1 MYLKKLE
8 LKGFKSFPMKT
19 DIFFDKGVTAIVG
32 PNGSGKSNI
41 SDAVR
46 WVLGEQSIKSLRGEK
61 MEDVIF
67 SGTDSKKTMNYCEVA
82 ITLDNSNGEIDI
94 DSNELVIKR
103 KAYRTGESNFYIN
116 GKSCRLK
123 DIREILMDTGIGKDG
138 YSIIEQGKVEDIL
151 SNNPANRR
159 KIFDEACGIAKYR
172 YKKNEAERN
181 LKKSSENLER
191 INDIFEEVDKQLK
204 PLERQQVKA
213 KKYIVLRD
221 ELKILEINDFINKNK
236 GLEEEISQYTAKIQE
251 ISKEMEILGQ
261 EKFDLEEDLVSLSK
275 EIDELEIL
283 LDKMGEDNIDMKTK
297 ISYKKSEIQVS
308 NEKVKFQEGEIERKK
323 NEIKLADKKIEV
335 DNIELDK
342 VNKRAD
348 EKSYEIESIEESM
361 EDIFNQKIRLE
372 KVLEDLDNKINDNK
386 STSISLLE
394 KRENISQDFAR
405 VGANIDNMKARLE
418 DIGIQIDDLNKEIGL
433 DDKDIDSKNLELED
447 LSKDLDKIT
456 KTISEKSLELKDRE
470 SDYRAKT
477 KSQQDLNY
485 SIASLRSKHNTYV
498 DMENHHEGF
507 NRGVKEVLKNKNIKG
522 IRGAFG
528 ELVSVPQKYEK
539 AIEASLGAAIQN
551 VVVEDEASAKT
562 AISYLKKNNLGRVT
576 FLPMNVMRSN
586 KLKFDRTYKT
596 DYIGI
601 CSDLIQ
607 YSKEYTS
614 LVENLLGRVV
624 LVEDIDKA
632 VALAREAGHRFKIV
646 TLEGDIV
653 NPGGAL
659 TGGSLKV
666 NSNILSRKRIIN
678 ELDLEIKSKEK
689 DKLNLEN
696 TIRESHEYIED
707 LEKEIEVLRNSKLG
721 KDRSRIGLETELKIL
736 TESKSNKKKN
746 IESYKEESSKIRD
759 SIESSKKIYDEC
771 QNTLESIS
779 IESKDN
785 TSNIEDLVLEHKKAN
800 LEFGEVVKVY
810 NEKNLDL
817 VREKEAFKNLI
828 EEISRISND
837 IDESKDR
844 QKKLGDSIAENENEL
859 NFLDEL
865 IEKYEKELVEMEA
878 NLEEMSQTMVEKRL
892 EKDDLRI
899 GYDEKKRLARE
910 KDRSYNN
917 YREENFNYESKLDRA
932 RVASDNILTNLYEKY
947 DLTYVQA
954 MDYRDQELEVD
965 LAKIEKLKKSIK
977 NLGNV
982 NLDSIDEY
990 EEIKERHEFYSSQ
1003 KIDLEE
1009 SIESL
1014 NGLIDDLVE
1023 KMKKE
1028 FLDSFKI
1035 INDNFKKVYKSL
1047 FEGGN
1052 ADLKISDYEN
1062 VLSCDIEITAQPPGK
1077 KMKNLS
1083 LLSGGEK
1090 AMTAICILFAILISK
1105 PTPFCILDE
1114 IEAPLDDVNVYR
1126 FGAFLKDLS
1135 SGTQFVAVT
1144 HRRGT
1149 MEVADYIY
1157 GITMQEKGVSSVI
1170 SIRLNEAEKMI
1181 ES

>member
-67 SGTDSKKTMNYCEVA
+67 SGTDSKKAMNYCEVA

-308 NEKVKFQEGEIERKK
+308 KEKVKFQEGEIERKK

-342 VNKRAD
+342 VHKRAD

-372 KVLEDLDNKINDNK
+372 KVLEDLDNKINDSK

-576 FLPMNVMRSN
+576 FLPMNVMRPN

-624 LVEDIDKA
+624 LVEDIDRA

-800 LEFGEVVKVY
+800 LEFGEVAKVY

-865 IEKYEKELVEMEA
+865 IEKYEKELVQMEA

-1003 KIDLEE
+1003 KLDLEE

>member
-67 SGTDSKKTMNYCEVA
+67 SGTDSKKAMNYCEVA

-308 NEKVKFQEGEIERKK
+308 KEKVKFQEGEIERKK

-342 VNKRAD
+342 VHKRAD

-372 KVLEDLDNKINDNK
+372 KVLEDLDNKINDSK

-576 FLPMNVMRSN
+576 FLPMNVMRPN

-624 LVEDIDKA
+624 LVEDIDRA

-865 IEKYEKELVEMEA
+865 IEKYEKELVQMEA

-1003 KIDLEE
+1003 KLDLEE

>member
-67 SGTDSKKTMNYCEVA
+67 SGTDSKKAMNYCEVA

-236 GLEEEISQYTAKIQE
+236 GLEEEISQYTAKIQD

-308 NEKVKFQEGEIERKK
+308 KEKVKFQEGEIERKK

-624 LVEDIDKA
+624 LVEDIDRA

-771 QNTLESIS
+771 QNTLESIY

-785 TSNIEDLVLEHKKAN
+785 TSNIEDLVLEYKKAN

-865 IEKYEKELVEMEA
+865 IEKYEKELVQMEA
-878 NLEEMSQTMVEKRL
+878 NLEEMSQTIVEKRL
-892 EKDDLRI
+892 EKDDFRI

>member
-67 SGTDSKKTMNYCEVA
+67 SGTDSKKAMNYCEVA

-308 NEKVKFQEGEIERKK
+308 KEKVKFQEGEIERKK

-342 VNKRAD
+342 VHKRAD

-372 KVLEDLDNKINDNK
+372 KVLEDLDNKINDSK

-456 KTISEKSLELKDRE
+456 KTISEMSLELKDRE

-576 FLPMNVMRSN
+576 FLPMNVMRPN

-624 LVEDIDKA
+624 LVEDIDRA

-865 IEKYEKELVEMEA
+865 IEKYEKELVQMEA

-1003 KIDLEE
+1003 KLDLEE

>member
-67 SGTDSKKTMNYCEVA
+67 SGTDSKKAMNYCEVA

-308 NEKVKFQEGEIERKK
+308 KEKVKFQEGEIERKK

-342 VNKRAD
+342 VHKRAD

-372 KVLEDLDNKINDNK
+372 KVLEDLDNKINDSK

-576 FLPMNVMRSN
+576 FLPMNVMRPN

-624 LVEDIDKA
+624 LVEDIDRA

-817 VREKEAFKNLI
+817 VREKEAFKNII

-865 IEKYEKELVEMEA
+865 IEKYEKELVQMEA

-1003 KIDLEE
+1003 KLDLEE

>member
-67 SGTDSKKTMNYCEVA
+67 SGTDSKKAMNYCEVA

-283 LDKMGEDNIDMKTK
+283 LDKMGEDNVDMKTK

-308 NEKVKFQEGEIERKK
+308 KEKVKFQEGEIERKK

-342 VNKRAD
+342 VHKRAD

-562 AISYLKKNNLGRVT
+562 AINYLKKNNLGRVT

-624 LVEDIDKA
+624 LVEDIDRA

-865 IEKYEKELVEMEA
+865 IEKYEKELVQMEA

-1035 INDNFKKVYKSL
+1035 INDNFKTVYKSL

>member
-67 SGTDSKKTMNYCEVA
+67 SGTDSKKAMNYCEVA

-204 PLERQQVKA
+204 PLERQQAKA

-308 NEKVKFQEGEIERKK
+308 KEKVKFQEGEIERKK

-342 VNKRAD
+342 VHKRAD

-865 IEKYEKELVEMEA
+865 IEKYEKELVQMEA

>member
-67 SGTDSKKTMNYCEVA
+67 SGTDSKKAMNYCEVA

-204 PLERQQVKA
+204 PLERQQAKA

-236 GLEEEISQYTAKIQE
+236 GLEEEISQYTAKIQD

-283 LDKMGEDNIDMKTK
+283 LEKMGEDNIDMKTK

-308 NEKVKFQEGEIERKK
+308 KEKVKFQEGEIERKK

-624 LVEDIDKA
+624 LVEDIDRA

-865 IEKYEKELVEMEA
+865 IEKYEKELVQMEA

>member
-1 MYLKKLE
+1 
-8 LKGFKSFPMKT
+8 
-19 DIFFDKGVTAIVG
+19 
-32 PNGSGKSNI
+32 
-41 SDAVR
+41 
-46 WVLGEQSIKSLRGEK
+46 
-61 MEDVIF
+61 
-67 SGTDSKKTMNYCEVA
+67 
-82 ITLDNSNGEIDI
+82 
-94 DSNELVIKR
+94 
-103 KAYRTGESNFYIN
+103 
-116 GKSCRLK
+116 
-123 DIREILMDTGIGKDG
+123 
-138 YSIIEQGKVEDIL
+138 
-151 SNNPANRR
+151 
-159 KIFDEACGIAKYR
+159 
-172 YKKNEAERN
+172 
-181 LKKSSENLER
+181 
-191 INDIFEEVDKQLK
+191 
-204 PLERQQVKA
+204 
-213 KKYIVLRD
+213 
-221 ELKILEINDFINKNK
+221 
-236 GLEEEISQYTAKIQE
+236 
-251 ISKEMEILGQ
+251 
-261 EKFDLEEDLVSLSK
+261 
-275 EIDELEIL
+275 
-283 LDKMGEDNIDMKTK
+283 
-297 ISYKKSEIQVS
+297 
-308 NEKVKFQEGEIERKK
+308 
-323 NEIKLADKKIEV
+323 
-335 DNIELDK
+335 
-342 VNKRAD
+342 
-348 EKSYEIESIEESM
+348 
-361 EDIFNQKIRLE
+361 
-372 KVLEDLDNKINDNK
+372 
-386 STSISLLE
+386 
-394 KRENISQDFAR
+394 
-405 VGANIDNMKARLE
+405 
-418 DIGIQIDDLNKEIGL
+418 
-433 DDKDIDSKNLELED
+433 
-447 LSKDLDKIT
+447 
-456 KTISEKSLELKDRE
+456 
-470 SDYRAKT
+470 
-477 KSQQDLNY
+477 
-485 SIASLRSKHNTYV
+485 
-498 DMENHHEGF
+498 
-507 NRGVKEVLKNKNIKG
+507 
-522 IRGAFG
+522 
-528 ELVSVPQKYEK
+528 
-539 AIEASLGAAIQN
+539 
-551 VVVEDEASAKT
+551 
-562 AISYLKKNNLGRVT
+562 
-576 FLPMNVMRSN
+576 MNVMRSN

-624 LVEDIDKA
+624 LVEDIDRA

-917 YREENFNYESKLDRA
+917 YREDNFNYESKLDRA

-1003 KIDLEE
+1003 KLDLEE

>member
-67 SGTDSKKTMNYCEVA
+67 SGTDSKKAMNYCEVA

-308 NEKVKFQEGEIERKK
+308 KEKVKFQEGEIERKK

-342 VNKRAD
+342 VHKRAD

-394 KRENISQDFAR
+394 KRENISQDFTR

-624 LVEDIDKA
+624 LVEDIDRA

-746 IESYKEESSKIRD
+746 IDSYKEESSKIRD
-759 SIESSKKIYDEC
+759 SIESSKKIYEEC

-917 YREENFNYESKLDRA
+917 YREDNFNYESKLDRA

-1003 KIDLEE
+1003 KLDLEE

>member
-1 MYLKKLE
+1 
-8 LKGFKSFPMKT
+8 
-19 DIFFDKGVTAIVG
+19 
-32 PNGSGKSNI
+32 
-41 SDAVR
+41 
-46 WVLGEQSIKSLRGEK
+46 
-61 MEDVIF
+61 
-67 SGTDSKKTMNYCEVA
+67 
-82 ITLDNSNGEIDI
+82 
-94 DSNELVIKR
+94 
-103 KAYRTGESNFYIN
+103 
-116 GKSCRLK
+116 
-123 DIREILMDTGIGKDG
+123 
-138 YSIIEQGKVEDIL
+138 
-151 SNNPANRR
+151 
-159 KIFDEACGIAKYR
+159 
-172 YKKNEAERN
+172 
-181 LKKSSENLER
+181 
-191 INDIFEEVDKQLK
+191 
-204 PLERQQVKA
+204 
-213 KKYIVLRD
+213 
-221 ELKILEINDFINKNK
+221 
-236 GLEEEISQYTAKIQE
+236 
-251 ISKEMEILGQ
+251 
-261 EKFDLEEDLVSLSK
+261 
-275 EIDELEIL
+275 
-283 LDKMGEDNIDMKTK
+283 
-297 ISYKKSEIQVS
+297 
-308 NEKVKFQEGEIERKK
+308 
-323 NEIKLADKKIEV
+323 
-335 DNIELDK
+335 
-342 VNKRAD
+342 
-348 EKSYEIESIEESM
+348 
-361 EDIFNQKIRLE
+361 
-372 KVLEDLDNKINDNK
+372 
-386 STSISLLE
+386 
-394 KRENISQDFAR
+394 
-405 VGANIDNMKARLE
+405 
-418 DIGIQIDDLNKEIGL
+418 
-433 DDKDIDSKNLELED
+433 
-447 LSKDLDKIT
+447 
-456 KTISEKSLELKDRE
+456 
-470 SDYRAKT
+470 
-477 KSQQDLNY
+477 
-485 SIASLRSKHNTYV
+485 
-498 DMENHHEGF
+498 
-507 NRGVKEVLKNKNIKG
+507 
-522 IRGAFG
+522 
-528 ELVSVPQKYEK
+528 
-539 AIEASLGAAIQN
+539 
-551 VVVEDEASAKT
+551 
-562 AISYLKKNNLGRVT
+562 
-576 FLPMNVMRSN
+576 MNVMRSN

-601 CSDLIQ
+601 CSDLIK

-624 LVEDIDKA
+624 LVEDIDRA

-865 IEKYEKELVEMEA
+865 IEKYEKELVQMEA

-917 YREENFNYESKLDRA
+917 YREDNFNYESKLDRA

-1003 KIDLEE
+1003 KLDLEE

>member
-67 SGTDSKKTMNYCEVA
+67 SGTDSKKAMNYCEVA

-308 NEKVKFQEGEIERKK
+308 KEKVKFQEGEIERKK

-342 VNKRAD
+342 VHKRAD

-433 DDKDIDSKNLELED
+433 DDKDIDSKNLELDD

-477 KSQQDLNY
+477 KSQQELNY

-601 CSDLIQ
+601 CSDLIK

-696 TIRESHEYIED
+696 TIRESHKYIED

-746 IESYKEESSKIRD
+746 VESYKEESSKIRD

-865 IEKYEKELVEMEA
+865 IEKYEKELVQMEA
-878 NLEEMSQTMVEKRL
+878 NLEEMSQTIVEKRL
-892 EKDDLRI
+892 EKDDFRI

-1003 KIDLEE
+1003 KLDLEE

>member
-67 SGTDSKKTMNYCEVA
+67 SGTDSKKAMNYCEVA

-204 PLERQQVKA
+204 PLERQQAKA

-236 GLEEEISQYTAKIQE
+236 GLEEEISQYTAKIQD

-283 LDKMGEDNIDMKTK
+283 LEKMGEDNIDMKTK

-308 NEKVKFQEGEIERKK
+308 KEKVKFQEGEIERKK

-342 VNKRAD
+342 VHKRAD

-624 LVEDIDKA
+624 LVEDIDRA

-746 IESYKEESSKIRD
+746 IDSYKEESSKIRD
-759 SIESSKKIYDEC
+759 SIESSKKIYEEC

-917 YREENFNYESKLDRA
+917 YREDNFNYESKLDRA

-1003 KIDLEE
+1003 KLDLEE

>member
-308 NEKVKFQEGEIERKK
+308 KEKVKFQEGEIERKK

>member
-67 SGTDSKKTMNYCEVA
+67 SGTDSKKAMNYCEVA

-204 PLERQQVKA
+204 PLERQQAKA

-236 GLEEEISQYTAKIQE
+236 GLEEEISQYTAKIQD

-283 LDKMGEDNIDMKTK
+283 LEKMGEDNIDMKTK

-308 NEKVKFQEGEIERKK
+308 KEKVKFQEGEIERKK

-624 LVEDIDKA
+624 LVEDIDRA

-865 IEKYEKELVEMEA
+865 IEKYEKELVQMEA

-1003 KIDLEE
+1003 KLDLEE

>member
-67 SGTDSKKTMNYCEVA
+67 SGTDSKKAMNYCEVA

-204 PLERQQVKA
+204 PLERQQAKA

-236 GLEEEISQYTAKIQE
+236 GLEEEISQYTAKIQD

-283 LDKMGEDNIDMKTK
+283 LEKMGEDNIDMKTK

-308 NEKVKFQEGEIERKK
+308 KEKVKFQEGEIERKK

-342 VNKRAD
+342 VHKRAD

-562 AISYLKKNNLGRVT
+562 AINYLKKNNLGRVT

-624 LVEDIDKA
+624 LVEDIDRA

-865 IEKYEKELVEMEA
+865 IEKYEKELVEMET